1 MHIFPW
7 ILIVILLLVVA
18 AMALKIWP
26 NLLGTDKKADN
37 KPRRLDVQPRRLA
50 NRTERTLWHWL
61 DTVFPDHH
69 IMVKLPVTRFTL
81 AMSPEHAHDSFP
93 TLSGL
98 YCTFTICTS
107 SGRVIGCLDV
117 AGERSLSQ
125 SNQQLKQ
132 HLLGQCDMAY
142 WVLLPDSL
150 PDPSVLR
157 AAFLGFEDSQPESAH
172 VSLHTN
178 YDLLESAKENLSQ
191 LLDRQRSIRHPS
203 ESGAPMDSS
212 PSAWSQA
219 DSFLVPLDE
228 QARTPS

>member
-7 ILIVILLLVVA
+7 ILVVILLLVVA
-18 AMALKIWP
+18 ALALKIWP
-26 NLLGTDKKADN
+26 DLLRANKKTGDT
-37 KPRRLDVQPRRLA
+37 PRKLDVQPRRIA
-50 NRTERTLWHWL
+50 NRTERTLWGWL
-61 DTVFPDHH
+61 RTVFPDHH
-69 IMVKLPVTRFTL
+69 VMVKLPITRFTL

-98 YCTFTICTS
+98 YCTFTICTD

-117 AGERSLSQ
+117 TGERSLSQ

-172 VSLHTN
+172 VGLSTN

-203 ESGAPMDSS
+203 EPESSMDSL
-212 PSAWSQA
+212 PSAWSQD
-219 DSFLVPLDE
+219 DSFLVPLDA
-228 QARTPS
+228 QARTPN